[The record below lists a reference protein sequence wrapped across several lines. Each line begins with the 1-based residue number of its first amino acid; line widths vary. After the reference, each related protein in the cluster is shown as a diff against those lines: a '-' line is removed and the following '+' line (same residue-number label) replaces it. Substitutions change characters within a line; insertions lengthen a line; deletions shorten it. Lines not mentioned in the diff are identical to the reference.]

1 MRGRVPRAALLCV
14 VLLVAACARV
24 RTEGNAI
31 EVSGPLPDL
40 SGALVGGEA
49 LDAADLAGRVVV
61 INFWATWCGP
71 CRREQPMLQSL
82 FVDTRGGGPAF
93 IGVNYRDDEA
103 AALAYL
109 EEFGVTYP
117 SRSDP
122 AGTLAY
128 RFGVPYLPATYV
140 AGPDGTLRFRVVG
153 EIDRATLEDL
163 IARASA

>member
-1 MRGRVPRAALLCV
+1 M
-14 VLLVAACARV
+14 
-24 RTEGNAI
+24 
-31 EVSGPLPDL
+31 S
-40 SGALVGGEA
+40 
-49 LDAADLAGRVVV
+49 
-61 INFWATWCGP
+61 
-71 CRREQPMLQSL
+71 
-82 FVDTRGGGPAF
+82 
-93 IGVNYRDDEA
+93 
-103 AALAYL
+103 
-109 EEFGVTYP
+109 YP